1 MKRRRTKKTTEIE
14 VETQEVV
21 LTTQGTRP
29 ATAWCPACARE
40 SAMESPEGVARL
52 TGVSVR
58 AVYRWMDAGSVH
70 FTEMPGGQLRVCLAS
85 VFQIEP
91 HARHTGS
98 PPRRD
103 LNKAGS

>member
-14 VETQEVV
+14 VETQEVI

-29 ATAWCPACARE
+29 KTAWCAACARE

-70 FTEMPGGQLRVCLAS
+70 FTEMPGGRLLVCLGS

-91 HARHTGS
+91 QGRHPGS
-98 PPRRD
+98 PLRRD